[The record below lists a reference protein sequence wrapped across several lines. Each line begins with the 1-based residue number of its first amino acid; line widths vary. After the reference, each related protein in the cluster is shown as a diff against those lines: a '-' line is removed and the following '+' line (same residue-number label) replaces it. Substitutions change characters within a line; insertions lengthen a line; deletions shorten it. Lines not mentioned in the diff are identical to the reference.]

1 MSDTTAAIDP
11 KVPSPA
17 RIHSL
22 DGKDNFAADR
32 QAAARL
38 LEAVPETAVAARE
51 NRACLDRAVRF
62 LAEDAVVRQLLDI
75 GAGLPTARAVHEIGR
90 KTSPGRPR

>member
-11 KVPSPA
+11 KALSPA
-17 RIHSL
+17 RIYSL
-22 DGKDNFAADR
+22 GGKDNFAADR

-38 LEAVPETAVAARE
+38 LEAVPGAAVAARE

-62 LAEDAVVRQLLDI
+62 LAEDAEVRQLLDI
-75 GAGLPTARAVHEIGR
+75 CAGPTARVVHEIGR